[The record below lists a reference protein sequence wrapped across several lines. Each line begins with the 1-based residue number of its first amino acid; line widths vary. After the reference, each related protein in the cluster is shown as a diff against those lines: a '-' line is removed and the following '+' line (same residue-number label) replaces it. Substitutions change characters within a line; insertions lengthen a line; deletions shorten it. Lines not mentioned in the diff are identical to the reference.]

1 MTKGGSLT
9 LPAKKLYE
17 IVKSLPETEIRIA
30 EEKGG
35 VKVVVVGVDELVVI
49 ASPQGVFVAPR
60 SRASEVKDI
69 IGD

>member
-1 MTKGGSLT
+1 LNNQPVN
-9 LPAKKLYE
+9 LD
-17 IVKSLPETEIRIA
+17 SLPCRRC
-30 EEKGG
+30 G